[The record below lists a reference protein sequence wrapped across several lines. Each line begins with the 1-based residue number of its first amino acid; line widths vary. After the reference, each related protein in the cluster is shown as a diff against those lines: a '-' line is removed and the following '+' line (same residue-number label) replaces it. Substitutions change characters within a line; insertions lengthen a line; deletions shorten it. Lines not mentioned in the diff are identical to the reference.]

1 MPRDYAFCHD
11 WHPLVTS
18 SNSKGLSIPD
28 REVPDMLTRGLRLL
42 GQLAA
47 YPDGEGVTKLAQDT
61 ELPLSTAHRL
71 LAVLAAEGL
80 VTFDRRS
87 KRYAIGLRVLEL
99 AHNLTQT
106 QSAYRLA
113 REPMERLANQ
123 TNLAVIAAVLE
134 GGFAVL
140 VLSVEGQLHLQVRSS
155 IGTRNRWYSS
165 AVGKVLVAYA
175 DRPTQTRLLR
185 EPMAPVTDRTITDR
199 GVLKSE
205 LVAVRHQGWAEAY
218 GENEVGVH
226 AVAVPV
232 LHPDTGI
239 SLCAVSLAATTVLTP
254 RHELHGY
261 IQPLTDTAKEIG
273 LRLAAANADFFRT
286 SSLGPLEV

>member
-1 MPRDYAFCHD
+1 
-11 WHPLVTS
+11 
-18 SNSKGLSIPD
+18 
-28 REVPDMLTRGLRLL
+28 MLTRGLRLL
-42 GQLAA
+42 AQLAA
-47 YPDGEGVTKLAQDT
+47 YPDGEGVTRLAQDA

-71 LAVLAAEGL
+71 LGVLAAEGY

-87 KRYAIGLRVLEL
+87 RRYAIGLRVLEL

-106 QSAYRLA
+106 GNAYRLA

-123 TNLAVIAAVLE
+123 TNLPVIAAVLE

-165 AVGKVLVAYA
+165 AVGKVLVAHT
-175 DRPTQTRLLR
+175 DRSTQARLLC
-185 EPMAPVTDRTITDR
+185 EPLTPVTDRTVTDP
-199 GVLKSE
+199 GVLEDE

-232 LHPDTGI
+232 LHPDTGVP
-239 SLCAVSLAATTVLTP
+239 LCAMSLAATTVLTP
-254 RHELHGY
+254 RHELHSY
-261 IQPLTDTAKEIG
+261 IQPLIETAREIG
-273 LRLAAANADFFRT
+273 LRLAAANADFLPT
-286 SSLGPLEV
+286 S